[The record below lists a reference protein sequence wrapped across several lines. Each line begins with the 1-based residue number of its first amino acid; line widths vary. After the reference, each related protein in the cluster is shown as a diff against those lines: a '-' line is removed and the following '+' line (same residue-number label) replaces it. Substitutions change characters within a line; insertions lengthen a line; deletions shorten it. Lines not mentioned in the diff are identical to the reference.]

1 MDIAESARELG
12 SQKGET
18 VFLVFFLSLN
28 SISNESRFLVSFSIS
43 FLDGDTVNVVISAEW
58 YDFEVGSDIVDN
70 ASADT
75 VNVKVV

>member
-1 MDIAESARELG
+1 M
-12 SQKGET
+12 
-18 VFLVFFLSLN
+18 
-28 SISNESRFLVSFSIS
+28 SFSIS

-75 VNVKVV
+75 VNVKVVRIHECHTAQEEYSAADFAQRLI